1 MTTRAEWF
9 TNTSAEFLAKAEDA
23 LSKDDLL
30 QASEKAWG
38 AAAHMVRAVAA
49 RRRWRHAGHRELF
62 QVVNR
67 LVEET
72 GDRELVRLF
81 HVANS
86 LHSNFYENWM
96 PPELVKHGLGR
107 VGDLRVKLEPSLD
120 AGVIQG

>member
-86 LHSNFYENWM
+86 LHSNFYEDWM
-96 PPELVKHGLGR
+96 TQEFVEQGLDQVRELVDR
-107 VGDLRVKLEPSLD
+107 LERI
-120 AGVIQG
+120 A